1 MTDLDARSRQQI
13 RRQRKLLVNLAVLV
27 ATVVT
32 TSMAIPHA
40 IEYVERGETCTAP
53 AGSGIIDTE
62 TRVRWYGRVYE
73 TAWVRLPSG
82 QHCKILL
89 NSGEH
94 LAPGDRIHTT
104 TPGFITPRSS

>member
-53 AGSGIIDTE
+53 AGSRIVDTE

-73 TAWVRLPSG
+73 AASVRLPSG
-82 QHCKILL
+82 QHCRILL
-89 NSGEH
+89 KSGEQ